1 MIASMLRTAWLLST
15 VLCAA
20 TLAAAGFDIA
30 PRRELNFSTGW
41 VYIPTDAAGAARPE
55 FDDSAYE
62 RVSVPH
68 ANIITPHETFD
79 PDMYRFVS
87 WYRKR
92 FVADESF
99 RGKTVVA
106 EFQGVMTVADVYL
119 NGVLVGR
126 HEGGY
131 TGFTIDLGPALR
143 VGEANVLAVR
153 VDSRVQ
159 KEVPPEAEGKL
170 FGFYL
175 FGGIQRDVVLHV
187 TDPLHIDSVYY
198 TTAKIRPQAEVSAQ
212 VTVRNDTAA
221 AQSAVVRVRLLDE
234 EGREAA
240 AAEGPVR
247 VAAGAAAAASVKV
260 GPVKDAKLWDPDHPH
275 RYAAIAE
282 VRRGAVVTDRQRT
295 WIGIRQI
302 EWTPDAFRINGQP
315 LKLRGMNRHQT
326 FAYIGGSAPN
336 RLQRMDA
343 QILKYQLGLNMVRG
357 SHYPPDPEF
366 LDECDRI
373 GLFVMDEFPA
383 WQQISKSR
391 KWQDNAVAA
400 ARDMILRDRNHPSI
414 ILWGVR
420 ANEASP
426 REEDDRDLY
435 ARTYQLQK
443 DLDPTRPPCGAR
455 LSEAWHG
462 KFVPEEVLTAN
473 DYSDWETTTGWPQPV
488 TTKPWFISEFGHP
501 RQFPVWEGER
511 ELLTFARNWMRYLD
525 GIYKRTD
532 ITGGTGWAAFDYNSP
547 EFDTPVAVTAHHCAN
562 DIFRLRKG
570 FSAPALA
577 SQADPKVYGDMVK
590 ILSYW
595 RREQQ
600 EVWVASN
607 ADEVELVVNGK
618 SLGRRKP
625 SEYMNVP
632 HPLFLFKL
640 DSFAPGEAV
649 AKAFRGGELVAT
661 DVVRTPGRAVRLLVE
676 ADSPELVA
684 DGADLTRVVVYALDE
699 NGTICPREDR
709 RIFIETAHGRFLG
722 ENPVHLE
729 SGRVAFYAGT
739 KPGSPEPVSIAVRAD
754 GLEPASITIRVRPLV
769 GDQVPLSDFDL
780 EAIRDVK
787 PKGR

>member
-1 MIASMLRTAWLLST
+1 ASMLRTAWLFPILFLPST
-15 VLCAA
+15 LM
-20 TLAAAGFDIA
+20 AAGPA
-30 PRRELNFSTGW
+30 KVMPREVNFSTGW
-41 VYIPTDAAGAARPE
+41 VYIPADPAGAERPE

-68 ANIITPHETFD
+68 ANIVTPHETFD
-79 PDMYRFVS
+79 PDMFRFVS

-92 FVADESF
+92 FMAGERF
-99 RGKTVVA
+99 RGKKVVA

-131 TGFTIDLGPALR
+131 TGFAVDLAPALR
-143 VGEANVLAVR
+143 LGRENVLAVR

-159 KEVPPEAEGKL
+159 KDVPPEAENKL
-170 FGFYL
+170 LGFYL
-175 FGGIQRDVVLHV
+175 FGGIQRDVVLRV
-187 TDPLHIDSVYY
+187 TDPLHIESVYY
-198 TTAKIRPQAEVSAQ
+198 STAKIRPEAEENAKI
-212 VTVRNDTAA
+212 TVRNGTAA
-221 AQSAVVRVRLLDE
+221 EQAATVRVRLLDG
-234 EGREAA
+234 EGREVA
-240 AAEGPVR
+240 AAEAPVR
-247 VAAGAAAAASVKV
+247 IAAGAAAEAAVKL
-260 GPVKDAKLWDPDHPH
+260 GPIKDAKLWDPDHPH
-275 RYAAIAE
+275 RYIAMAE
-282 VRRGAVVTDRQRT
+282 VRRGAIVADRQRT

-302 EWTPDAFRINGQP
+302 EWTPEAFRINGQS

-326 FAYIGGSAPN
+326 FAYIGGAAPN

-373 GLFVMDEFPA
+373 GLLVMDEFPA
-383 WQQISKSR
+383 WQQIGKNR
-391 KWQDNAVAA
+391 RWQDNAVAA
-400 ARDMILRDRNHPSI
+400 VREMILRDRNHPSI

-455 LSEAWHG
+455 LSDAWHG
-462 KFVPEEVLTAN
+462 KFVPEEVLTVN
-473 DYSDWETTTGWPQPV
+473 DYSDWDAPASWPQPV
-488 TTKPWFISEFGHP
+488 TARPWFISEFGHP
-501 RQFPVWEGER
+501 RQFPVWENER

-525 GIYKRTD
+525 GIYSRPD

-577 SQADPKVYGDMVK
+577 SQADPKLYGDMVK

-595 RREQQ
+595 RRPQSEL
-600 EVWVASN
+600 WVASN
-607 ADEVELVVNGK
+607 AEEVELTVNGK
-618 SLGRRKP
+618 TLGRRKP
-625 SEYMNVP
+625 SEYPHLP

-640 DSFAPGEAV
+640 DSFAPGEV
-649 AKAFRGGELVAT
+649 TAKAFRRGEPVAT
-661 DVVRTPGRAVRLLVE
+661 DVVRTPGPAARLLVE
-676 ADSPELVA
+676 ADSAELVA

-699 NGTICPREDR
+699 RGTICPREDR
-709 RIFIETAHGRFLG
+709 RIFVETARGRFLG

-729 SGRVAFYAGT
+729 GGRVAFYVGT
-739 KPGSPEPVSIAVRAD
+739 KPGGREPVSVAVRAE
-754 GLEPASITIRVRPLV
+754 GLLPDSTTIRVRPLV
-769 GDQVPLSDFDL
+769 GEQVPLSDFDL
-780 EAIRDVK
+780 DAIREVK